1 MMNKEDMLKELT
13 ALDFYAVDLAL
24 FLDTHPS
31 DREALNKYNAVVEE
45 ANTLRREYEKL
56 FGPLTSF
63 RSTSKAPWQWIDDP
77 WPWQYQFNFRL
88 TGDDR

>member
-1 MMNKEDMLKELT
+1 MNKEDMLKELT
-13 ALDFYAVDLAL
+13 ALDFYAVDLQL
-24 FLDTHPS
+24 YLDTHPN
-31 DREALNKYNAVVEE
+31 DREALGKYNAVVEE

-63 RSTSKAPWQWIDDP
+63 RSTSKCPWQWIDDP
-77 WPWQYQFNFRL
+77 WPWEYQFNFRL